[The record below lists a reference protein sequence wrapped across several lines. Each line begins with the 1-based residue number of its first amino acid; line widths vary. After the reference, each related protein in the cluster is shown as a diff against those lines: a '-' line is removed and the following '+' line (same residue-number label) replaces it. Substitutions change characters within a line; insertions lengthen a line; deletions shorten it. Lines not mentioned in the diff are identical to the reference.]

1 MFKVDNRH
9 QNDIIDIFG
18 RNMRGNI
25 RSAKEKKTAKKKK
38 TFCRH
43 KLLQEQHFITK
54 LLLMKTKLQIN
65 EN

>member
-25 RSAKEKKTAKKKK
+25 RSTKEKKTAKKKK
-38 TFCRH
+38 NI
-43 KLLQEQHFITK
+43 LQAQTPPRAAFYYKVVTYE
-54 LLLMKTKLQIN
+54 N
-65 EN
+65 EIAN